1 MRRSL
6 SLAVLA
12 FVAILLVLFAAL
24 RGPATLSQHAF
35 QQRLI
40 GIEIAYPAYVKA
52 GSAYTVSGL
61 RFAGLSLGDPPG
73 VWLADLQAAGP
84 LGPDNEPLHCSP
96 ASAMTITGGAWRLR
110 TWSGDIQGQVTGG
123 TIAFRPDLP
132 ILGRCTGP
140 VPATLMIRL
149 TGASGRYSSITTA
162 VMSRAIVDHR
172 IVPATISAD
181 VLLEE

>member
-1 MRRSL
+1 MRRRL
-6 SLAVLA
+6 WLPVLA
-12 FVAILLVLFAAL
+12 FFAILLVLFAAL
-24 RGPATLSQHAF
+24 PGPDASSQ
-35 QQRLI
+35 QTVRLRLI

-73 VWLADLQAAGP
+73 VWLVDLQAAGP

-140 VPATLMIRL
+140 VPATMLIRL
-149 TGASGRYSSITTA
+149 TGASGRYGSITTA
-162 VMSRAIVDHR
+162 AISRVIVDHR
-172 IVPATISAD
+172 LVPATISAD